1 MGAGGQRTE
10 VPIGGP
16 EKVPGE
22 DKDSR
27 GVIRGV
33 WYSVPVV

>member
-1 MGAGGQRTE
+1 MGGGGQRTE

-22 DKDSR
+22 HKDQR
-27 GVIRGV
+27 GVIIGF
-33 WYSVPVV
+33 